1 MHATA
6 PSSDTFVPHRFPARS
21 ASSCSWRAVSPA
33 TEATKNTKLC
43 LSATGHQA
51 AALLKAASCSQQQR
65 LPASI
70 APKTAPPSSPVAT
83 VKQQPPQ
90 LEGAPNR
97 SPDHR
102 GNKPSPLPTSEHA
115 KSQHYAEPS
124 TGTGTHQLRR
134 PESQSP
140 TLNRR
145 NRQLLQPNTRPC
157 FTESQRDKCTDKPR
171 KAAGPTSSSKS
182 NQGAEVPGLPKAEH
196 RHPRRRHRRGP
207 RPLAETPSNR
217 HWERGRGR

>member
-6 PSSDTFVPHRFPARS
+6 PNSDTFVPHRFPARS

-115 KSQHYAEPS
+115 KSQ
-124 TGTGTHQLRR
+124 
-134 PESQSP
+134 
-140 TLNRR
+140 TLCRTFNR
-145 NRQLLQPNTRPC
+145 NRDTPAQKTRIPIPNPQQKKQAVAST
-157 FTESQRDKCTDKPR
+157 QH
-171 KAAGPTSSSKS
+171 AA
-182 NQGAEVPGLPKAEH
+182 VFY
-196 RHPRRRHRRGP
+196 
-207 RPLAETPSNR
+207 
-217 HWERGRGR
+217 